1 MDTIVSTPV
10 KRSKRRESSVDED
23 SSTKAERLKVKRNL
37 DSPGMYNSKS
47 FLSFFDDKIVSSITS
62 LGISLGNEVD
72 KGLENIKVLEHNWL
86 LDASK
91 TQTTIDKEGSSDEKD
106 ASETDSDMGLDQN
119 AINHLVGNIAD
130 DIFGDKVVKFLTL
143 SQPQGVGKLIQ
154 TKRKKE
160 VKWCHTR
167 SNIQDEWYGWYVLE

>member
-72 KGLENIKVLEHNWL
+72 KGLENIKVLEHN
-86 LDASK
+86 
-91 TQTTIDKEGSSDEKD
+91 
-106 ASETDSDMGLDQN
+106 
-119 AINHLVGNIAD
+119 
-130 DIFGDKVVKFLTL
+130 
-143 SQPQGVGKLIQ
+143 
-154 TKRKKE
+154 
-160 VKWCHTR
+160 
-167 SNIQDEWYGWYVLE
+167 